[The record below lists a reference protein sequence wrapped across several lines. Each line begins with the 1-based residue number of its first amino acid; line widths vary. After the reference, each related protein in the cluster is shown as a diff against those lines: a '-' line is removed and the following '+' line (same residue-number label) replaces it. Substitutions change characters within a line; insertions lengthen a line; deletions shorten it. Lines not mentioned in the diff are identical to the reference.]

1 MRVGV
6 EQVSRLFRESA
17 ADVPAPQ
24 LAEAAWAQAVRVRR
38 RRQNVL
44 AGTVLATTVVAA
56 SAVVVAVRGAGDHTP
71 VAPQTS
77 APSTVVGIPPVA
89 VDRIPATPPV
99 RTGTALPRNAGNL
112 AASPVLASGAIQRA
126 DALYEPSGGGTEPQP
141 VYALSGRAFHRLRV
155 ALQFALDPA
164 KKFVSPLRPTSL
176 SADGRLAA
184 FPQRDAVLMVDLTTA
199 RVTQVKIPGF
209 NEQVLWLTSGS
220 LLVGQQGAAYV
231 VDVDRASA
239 TRLPG
244 SLSVA
249 DVVAGVSSER
259 TVLELADTP
268 GLPLREWTLGT
279 ATSRVDSKA
288 DFHGLAGYRVTRW
301 SGPAWRSGDLLVRA
315 GQSNTAKAEVVVVLD
330 ALSGRVVRLLAA
342 TATPLGWLDQHTVV
356 LQASKGVLAWDV
368 DTGGLTS
375 IAAPF
380 DGTLA
385 LP

>member
-17 ADVPAPQ
+17 GDVPAPR
-24 LAEAAWAQAVRVRR
+24 LAEAAWAQALRVRR

-44 AGTVLATTVVAA
+44 AGTVLATTVVTA
-56 SAVVVAVRGAGDHTP
+56 SAVVVAVRGANDHTP

-77 APSTVVGIPPVA
+77 APSTVVGIPPVP
-89 VDRIPATPPV
+89 VDRMPATPPV
-99 RTGTALPRNAGNL
+99 RTGTVLPRHPGNL
-112 AASPVLASGAIQRA
+112 AAAPVLSGGAIQRA
-126 DALYEPSGGGTEPQP
+126 DALYEPSGDGKKPQP
-141 VYALSGRAFHRLRV
+141 VYVLSRGAFYRLSIP
-155 ALQFALDPA
+155 LQFAVDPA

-184 FPQRDAVLMVDLTTA
+184 FPQHDDVVVVDLTTA
-199 RVTQVKIPGF
+199 RVTHVKIPGF
-209 NEQVLWLTSGS
+209 NEPALWLTSGS
-220 LLVGQQGAAYV
+220 LLVGQQGTAYV

-239 TRLPG
+239 TRFPG

-249 DVVAGVSSER
+249 DAIAGATNDR

-279 ATSRVDSKA
+279 GTSRVDSKV
-288 DFHGLAGYRVTRW
+288 DFRGLAGYRVARW
-301 SGPAWRSGDLLVRA
+301 SGPAWRSGDLVVRA
-315 GQSNTAKAEVVVVLD
+315 GQHSASNAEVVVVLD
-330 ALSGRVVRLLAA
+330 ALSGRVVRVLAA
-342 TATPLGWLDQHTVV
+342 AATPLGWPDQHTVV
-356 LQASKGVLAWDV
+356 LQASNGILAWDV

>member
-17 ADVPAPQ
+17 ADVPAPR
-24 LAEAAWAQAVRVRR
+24 LAEAAWAQALRVRR
-38 RRQNVL
+38 RRQNML
-44 AGTVLATTVVAA
+44 AGTVLGATVVTA
-56 SAVVVAVRGAGDHTP
+56 SAVVVAVRGASDHTP

-77 APSTVVGIPPVA
+77 APSTVVGIPPA
-89 VDRIPATPPV
+89 PVDRMPATPPV
-99 RTGTALPRNAGNL
+99 RMGTALPRNPGNL
-112 AASPVLASGAIQRA
+112 AAAPVLGSGAIQRA
-126 DALYEPSGGGTEPQP
+126 DALYEPSGGPQT
-141 VYALSGRAFHRLRV
+141 VYVLSGGAFHRLSV
-155 ALQFALDPA
+155 ALQFLSDPA
-164 KKFVSPLRPTSL
+164 KRIVSPLRPSSL

-184 FPQRDAVLMVDLTTA
+184 FPQRDDVLVVDLTTA
-199 RVTQVKIPGF
+199 RATQVKIPGF

-220 LLVGQQGAAYV
+220 LLVGQQGAAYLV
-231 VDVDRASA
+231 NVDRASA

-249 DVVAGVSSER
+249 DVVAGASNDR

-279 ATSRVDSKA
+279 GTPRVDSKV
-288 DFHGLAGYRVTRW
+288 DFRGLGGYRVSRW
-301 SGPAWRSGDLLVRA
+301 SGPAWRSGDLVVRA
-315 GQSNTAKAEVVVVLD
+315 GQRNASNAEVVVVLD
-330 ALSGRVVRLLAA
+330 ALSGRVVRVLAA
-342 TATPLGWLDQHTVV
+342 AATPLGWLDQHTVV
-356 LQASKGVLAWDV
+356 LQASNGILAWDV

-375 IAAPF
+375 MAAPF